1 MKLGSET
8 GSLVNHMFSR
18 GVVGEPQPFV
28 GMGVTFLSWT
38 DRDAGTVVEVVLKP
52 DGSVKRIGCT
62 HDSATRVDSNG
73 MSESQEYEFTSQPNG
88 YRTWFAK
95 DSKGFWVT
103 VRENEKGNFVQAR
116 SGGLRIGSRDK
127 YHDFSF

>member
-8 GSLVNHMFSR
+8 GSFVNHMISR
-18 GVVGEPQPFV
+18 GVVGEPKPVV
-28 GMGVTFLSWT
+28 GMGCTFLSWT
-38 DRDAGTVVEVVLKP
+38 DRDAGTIVDVIHKP
-52 DGSVKRIGCT
+52 GGIVKRIACT
-62 HDSATRVDSNG
+62 HDDAKRVDNNG
-73 MSESQEYEFTSQPNG
+73 MSESQEYEFTSNMDGQ
-88 YRTWFAK
+88 RSWFAK
-95 DSKGFWVT
+95 DRKGFWVH